1 MGATA
6 CNEDDD
12 SAFICPSQH
21 FQIHS
26 QCKKLSSIWRRVDLW
41 YTQCH
46 LIQTYMLAHKHLVRV
61 GLAQAPLIICQL
73 YRVIPLCISTFES
86 IPLDFNF
93 VVCFY

>member
-1 MGATA
+1 
-6 CNEDDD
+6 
-12 SAFICPSQH
+12 
-21 FQIHS
+21 
-26 QCKKLSSIWRRVDLW
+26 
-41 YTQCH
+41 
-46 LIQTYMLAHKHLVRV
+46 MLAHKHLVRV